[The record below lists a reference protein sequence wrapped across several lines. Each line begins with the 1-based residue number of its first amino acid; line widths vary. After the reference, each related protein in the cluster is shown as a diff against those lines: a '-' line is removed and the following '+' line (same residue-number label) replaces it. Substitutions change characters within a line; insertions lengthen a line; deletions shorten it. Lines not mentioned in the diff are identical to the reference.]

1 MMITQRA
8 FFSIKTSNYRFKD
21 MKKFCLFLMS
31 ILLFSCN
38 GQETKTQS
46 HKPKKMEQKNLE
58 YATFGGGCFWC
69 VEACFDMLKG
79 VESVTSGYSGG
90 HKENP
95 TYQEVCTGET
105 GHAEVVQIAFDP
117 KVISFSQ
124 LLESFW
130 FLHDPTQLNR
140 QGNDIGTQYRSVIF
154 YHSEEQKNEA
164 QASMIASEMSK
175 KWPGKY
181 VTQIVPFEKFWPAEE
196 YHQNYFDINP
206 NQPYCSAVVGPKV
219 AKFKKH
225 FGELGLLK

>member
-1 MMITQRA
+1 
-8 FFSIKTSNYRFKD
+8 
-21 MKKFCLFLMS
+21 MKKFFLFLMS
-31 ILLFSCN
+31 ILLISCN
-38 GQETKTQS
+38 GQENKVS
-46 HKPKKMEQKNLE
+46 KKKNLKMENKNLE

-95 TYQEVCTGET
+95 TYEEVCTGET

-117 KVISFSQ
+117 SVISFSQ

-140 QGNDIGTQYRSVIF
+140 QGEDIGTQYRSVIF
-154 YHSEEQKNEA
+154 YHSEKQKEEA
-164 QASMIASEMSK
+164 QVSMENSEKSG
-175 KWPGKY
+175 KWNGKY
-181 VTQIVPFEKFWPAEE
+181 VTQIVPFEKFWGAEK
-196 YHQNYFDINP
+196 YHQNYFEINP